1 MQRIQKALA
10 LCLLLLA
17 SVGAYAQ
24 GGSGT
29 RVSGRVLEEGTG
41 VPVEFAVVVLAPQ
54 ELYTTTDRNGA
65 FEFKNVDPG
74 KAVISVQYV
83 GKETIEREVTVV
95 AGRNNEFR
103 FEMKETTFRLEEVT
117 VVAKQ
122 SKAGNS
128 TASSISRQA
137 MDHMQASSLT
147 DLMAFLPGAS
157 LANPSLSAAQ
167 QFNIRTAFDGTG
179 GGSTYGMNM
188 NSLGTSIIV
197 DGAPVS
203 ANANMQALSPTIS
216 GGVGATQQG
225 VDSRSISTDNIESVE
240 VIRGVASAEYGD
252 LTSGAVIVHSKAG
265 REPLSIR
272 VKANPYTYQAAAS
285 SGFGLGARGGILNL
299 TADYAYNT
307 TRLYEAYSY
316 YQRFNVKGLWSKNF
330 GKILST
336 NTSLSFGLQKDTRD
350 RNPDDLR
357 TQLVT
362 KGNEKN
368 VRLTTNG
375 TFDINAGW
383 LKTIKYNISGSYA
396 DKYNYV
402 SELLSN
408 AESLHSAA
416 LTDGVILSNTPGK
429 DVYDIDGNK
438 ITNFGSADA
447 ANWIRVLP
455 YEYTEKYEIFGK
467 ELNVYAQVK
476 ADFNKAWGRSNNH
489 ILIGADFKTDGNLG
503 EGKVYDE
510 AFPPMRN
517 NSADYSSYR
526 KRPYYEVPFVNQL
539 GAFLEDTYTTTF
551 ADRNLNLKAGV
562 RYDNI
567 NGKSAISPRFNG
579 SLDLFPRVLTLRGSW
594 GISAKAPTALMLYPE
609 KAYFN
614 INNYDYQDA
623 DGNRTTVATVRTFDP
638 TNKSLEIA
646 KQRTAEVGFDL
657 RIADRYRLSVTAFD
671 NLMKNGYGFGYN
683 LNAWQRVP
691 YYRYVATQNEA
702 GEYLPKLANDGN
714 PYQIFLHFTTPLN
727 SNWSHN
733 RGIEYELDLGRFEAI
748 RTSFYI
754 NGAYIQSRYKQMSPT
769 FDQNSN
775 GNNIER
781 HVAIYEAG
789 RYLRCSD
796 RLNTALRVTHNI
808 PELGFVITLL
818 TQVNWIDKNWMESN
832 VADDTV
838 FSQWLSYED
847 GQVHPYNASMRTDP
861 DYAYMF
867 DSYSGVRFVAESY
880 FPTVFFNLNIS
891 KEIGNWLTA
900 SFFANNI
907 FNSRP
912 LYESKAYPGTYTALL
927 SDTPLFFGFDL
938 KLTIR

>member
-1 MQRIQKALA
+1 MQRIQKMLA
-10 LCLLLLA
+10 FVLLLA
-17 SVGAYAQ
+17 VSVGAFAQ
-24 GGSGT
+24 SSSGT

-41 VPVEFAVVVLAPQ
+41 VPVEFAVVVLSPQ
-54 ELYTTTDRNGA
+54 ELYTTTDRNGY
-65 FEFKNVDPG
+65 FEFKSVDPG

-83 GKETIEREVTVV
+83 GKEPIEKEVTLA
-95 AGRNNEFR
+95 AGRNNEFK
-103 FEMKETTFRLEEVT
+103 FELKETTFRLEEVT
-117 VVAKQ
+117 VVATQ
-122 SKAGNS
+122 SKAGKS
-128 TASSISRQA
+128 TASTISRQA

-157 LANPSLSAAQ
+157 LANPVLSSAQ
-167 QFNIRTAFDGTG
+167 QFNIRTAFDGVG
-179 GGSTYGMNM
+179 GGSSYGTDM

-203 ANANMQALSPTIS
+203 ANANMQALSPSIS

-225 VDSRSISTDNIESVE
+225 IDSRSISTDNIESVE

-252 LTSGAVIVHSKAG
+252 LTSGAVIIHSKAG

-285 SGFGLGARGGILNL
+285 SGFGLGEKGGILNL

-316 YQRFNVKGLWSKNF
+316 YQRLNAKALWSKNF
-330 GKILST
+330 GKRLST

-350 RNPDDLR
+350 LNPDDLR
-357 TQLVT
+357 TKLVT
-362 KGNEKN
+362 KGNEQN
-368 VRLTTNG
+368 VRLATNG
-375 TFDINAGW
+375 TIDINAGW
-383 LKTIKYNISGSYA
+383 LKTIKYNVTGSYTN
-396 DKYNYV
+396 KYNYV

-416 LTDGVILSNTPGK
+416 LTDGVILSNKAGK

-438 ITNFGSADA
+438 ITNFGAADA

-455 YEYTEKYEIFGK
+455 YEYTEEYEIFGK
-467 ELNVYAQVK
+467 ELNVYAQIK

-489 ILIGADFKTDGNLG
+489 ILLGADFKTDGNLG
-503 EGKVYDE
+503 KGKVYDD
-510 AFPPMRN
+510 ATPPLRN
-517 NSADYSSYR
+517 NTADYSSYR
-526 KRPYYEVPFVNQL
+526 KRPYYDVPFIKQL

-551 ADRNLNLKAGV
+551 ADRNLNLMAGV

-579 SLDLFPRVLTLRGSW
+579 SLDLFPRVLTVRGSW

-609 KAYFN
+609 MAYFN

-623 DGNRTTVATVRTFDP
+623 DGNRTTVATVRAFDP
-638 TNKSLEIA
+638 TNQKLEIA

-657 RIADRYRLSVTAFD
+657 RIADRYRLSVTGFD
-671 NLMKNGYGFGYN
+671 NLMKNGYGFGSSIDT
-683 LNAWQRVP
+683 WRRVP
-691 YYRYVATQNEA
+691 YYRYKAAQNDA
-702 GEYLPKLANDGN
+702 GEWLPQLDNGGQ
-714 PYQIFLHFTTPLN
+714 PYQIFLHYTTPLN
-727 SNWSHN
+727 NNWSHN

-748 RTSFYI
+748 RTSFYV
-754 NGAYIQSRYKQMSPT
+754 NGAYVQSRFKTMSPS

-789 RYLRCSD
+789 RYTRCKD
-796 RLNTALRVTHNI
+796 RFNTAFRITHNI
-808 PELGFVITLL
+808 PEIGFVITLL
-818 TQVNWIDKNWMESN
+818 TQVNWMEKMWTESN

-847 GQVHPYNASMRTDP
+847 GQVHPYTSSMRTDP
-861 DYAYMF
+861 AFGYMF
-867 DSYSGVRFVAESY
+867 DSFSDVRFVAEQY
-880 FPTVFFNLNIS
+880 FPHVFFNINIS

-912 LYESKAYPGTYTALL
+912 LYESKANPGNYTALL

>member
-1 MQRIQKALA
+1 MQRIQKMLA

-24 GGSGT
+24 SGSGT

-157 LANPSLSAAQ
+157 LANPSLSSAQ

-429 DVYDIDGNK
+429 DV
-438 ITNFGSADA
+438 SARNSMSMPRSRPTSTRPGA
-447 ANWIRVLP
+447 A
-455 YEYTEKYEIFGK
+455 
-467 ELNVYAQVK
+467 A
-476 ADFNKAWGRSNNH
+476 
-489 ILIGADFKTDGNLG
+489 
-503 EGKVYDE
+503 
-510 AFPPMRN
+510 
-517 NSADYSSYR
+517 
-526 KRPYYEVPFVNQL
+526 
-539 GAFLEDTYTTTF
+539 TTT
-551 ADRNLNLKAGV
+551 
-562 RYDNI
+562 
-567 NGKSAISPRFNG
+567 S
-579 SLDLFPRVLTLRGSW
+579 
-594 GISAKAPTALMLYPE
+594 
-609 KAYFN
+609 
-614 INNYDYQDA
+614 
-623 DGNRTTVATVRTFDP
+623 
-638 TNKSLEIA
+638 
-646 KQRTAEVGFDL
+646 
-657 RIADRYRLSVTAFD
+657 
-671 NLMKNGYGFGYN
+671 
-683 LNAWQRVP
+683 
-691 YYRYVATQNEA
+691 
-702 GEYLPKLANDGN
+702 
-714 PYQIFLHFTTPLN
+714 
-727 SNWSHN
+727 
-733 RGIEYELDLGRFEAI
+733 
-748 RTSFYI
+748 
-754 NGAYIQSRYKQMSPT
+754 
-769 FDQNSN
+769 
-775 GNNIER
+775 
-781 HVAIYEAG
+781 
-789 RYLRCSD
+789 
-796 RLNTALRVTHNI
+796 
-808 PELGFVITLL
+808 
-818 TQVNWIDKNWMESN
+818 
-832 VADDTV
+832 
-838 FSQWLSYED
+838 
-847 GQVHPYNASMRTDP
+847 
-861 DYAYMF
+861 
-867 DSYSGVRFVAESY
+867 
-880 FPTVFFNLNIS
+880 
-891 KEIGNWLTA
+891 
-900 SFFANNI
+900 
-907 FNSRP
+907 
-912 LYESKAYPGTYTALL
+912 
-927 SDTPLFFGFDL
+927 
-938 KLTIR
+938 

>member
-1 MQRIQKALA
+1 MQRIQTMLA
-10 LCLLLLA
+10 LCLLFLA

-24 GGSGT
+24 SGSGT

-41 VPVEFAVVVLAPQ
+41 VPVEFAVVVLSPQ
-54 ELYTTTDRNGA
+54 ELYTTTDRNGY
-65 FEFKNVDPG
+65 FEFKRVDPG
-74 KAVISVQYV
+74 KAVISVEYV
-83 GKETIEREVTVV
+83 GKETIEREVNIA

-117 VVAKQ
+117 VVATQ
-122 SKAGNS
+122 SKAGKS

-157 LANPSLSAAQ
+157 LANPSLSSAQ
-167 QFNIRTAFDGTG
+167 QFNIRTAFDGVG
-179 GGSTYGMNM
+179 GGSSYGTDM

-203 ANANMQALSPTIS
+203 ANANMQVLSPSIS
-216 GGVGATQQG
+216 GGVGVTQQG
-225 VDSRSISTDNIESVE
+225 IDSRSISTDNIESVE

-252 LTSGAVIVHSKAG
+252 LTSGAVIIHSKAG

-285 SGFGLGARGGILNL
+285 SGFGLGEKGGILNL

-316 YQRFNVKGLWSKNF
+316 YQRLNAKALWSKNF
-330 GKILST
+330 GKRLST

-350 RNPDDLR
+350 LNPDDLR
-357 TQLVT
+357 TKLVT
-362 KGNEKN
+362 KGNEQN
-368 VRLTTNG
+368 VRLATNG
-375 TFDINAGW
+375 TIDINAGW
-383 LKTIKYNISGSYA
+383 LKTIKYNVTGSYTN
-396 DKYNYV
+396 KYNYQ

-416 LTDGVILSNTPGK
+416 LTDGVILSNQAGK

-447 ANWIRVLP
+447 SNWIRVLP
-455 YEYTEKYEIFGK
+455 YEYTEVYEIFGK
-467 ELNVYAQVK
+467 ELNVYAQLK

-489 ILIGADFKTDGNLG
+489 ILLGADFKTDGNLG
-503 EGKVYDE
+503 EGKVYDD
-510 AFPPMRN
+510 ATPPMRN
-517 NSADYSSYR
+517 NTADYSSYR
-526 KRPYYEVPFVNQL
+526 KRPYYDVPFINQL
-539 GAFLEDTYTTTF
+539 GAFFEDTYTTTF
-551 ADRNLNLKAGV
+551 ADRNLNLMAGV

-579 SLDLFPRVLTLRGSW
+579 SLDLFPRVLTVRGSW

-609 KAYFN
+609 MAYFN

-623 DGNRTTVATVRTFDP
+623 DGNRTTVATVRAFDP
-638 TNKSLEIA
+638 TNEKLEIA

-657 RIADRYRLSVTAFD
+657 RIADRYRLSVTGFD
-671 NLMKNGYGFGYN
+671 NLMKNGYGFGSSVDT
-683 LNAWQRVP
+683 WRRVP
-691 YYRYVATQNEA
+691 YYRYKAVQNDSGA
-702 GEYLPKLANDGN
+702 WLPQLDNEGQ
-714 PYQIFLHFTTPLN
+714 PYQIFLHYTTPLN
-727 SNWSHN
+727 NNWSHN
-733 RGIEYELDLGRFEAI
+733 RGIEYELDLGRFDAI
-748 RTSFYI
+748 RTSFYV
-754 NGAYIQSRYKQMSPT
+754 NGAYVQSRFKTMSPS

-789 RYLRCSD
+789 RYTRCKD
-796 RLNTALRVTHNI
+796 RFNTAFRITHNI
-808 PELGFVITLL
+808 PEIGFVITLL
-818 TQVNWIDKNWMESN
+818 TQVNWMEKMWTESN

-847 GQVHPYNASMRTDP
+847 GTIHPYTS
-861 DYAYMF
+861 
-867 DSYSGVRFVAESY
+867 S
-880 FPTVFFNLNIS
+880 
-891 KEIGNWLTA
+891 
-900 SFFANNI
+900 
-907 FNSRP
+907 
-912 LYESKAYPGTYTALL
+912 
-927 SDTPLFFGFDL
+927 
-938 KLTIR
+938 